1 MRTDHVSAL
10 LRGALVPTLVV
21 AALVTLGSAVFA
33 GGPGALGALLGA
45 VIVIAF
51 SGAGLLA
58 VRAARG
64 TAPSVLLVVALGSFL
79 VRVILFGLALQA
91 ANAIDDLDAV
101 LHRGATV
108 VGVVGCVIAWMAG
121 EIWAFT
127 RLRVP
132 TYDLDEA
139 TEPASE
145 SRGAA

>member
-21 AALVTLGSAVFA
+21 AAPVTGASAVLA
-33 GGPGALGALLGA
+33 GRPGALGALVGA
-45 VIVIAF
+45 AVVVVF

-64 TAPSVLLVVALGSFL
+64 AAPSVLLVVALGSFL
-79 VRVILFGLALQA
+79 ARVILFGLALQA
-91 ANAIDDLDAV
+91 ANAIEDLDTV

-108 VGVVGCVIAWMAG
+108 VGVVSCVIAWMAG
-121 EIWAFT
+121 EIWAFR

-132 TYDLDEA
+132 TYDLDD
-139 TEPASE
+139 ASA
-145 SRGAA
+145 STTGGAP